1 MIQALPHTAA
11 GALTTEETIRDL
23 TTAMRAEFEL
33 EQEKL
38 AARQEENRLKAL
50 TVQAQQEQTRAL
62 QAHVAQAQQQLDT
75 LTEMMTRLTAI
86 QQHLATVQAA
96 VAGIAQTVVTQGYA
110 PVAEQL
116 TWMQSRIE
124 IILHLFAGT
133 IPEIFRANDPRHNA
147 LREKFLYFL
156 DHPTAATAPPPGV
169 HVNVGD
175 ANVNFSTKH
184 GTIQGMT
191 VQSGRN
197 DSA

>member
-1 MIQALPHTAA
+1 MIHALAPSPTN
-11 GALTTEETIRDL
+11 ALTTEETIRDL
-23 TTAMRAEFEL
+23 TSAMRAEFEL

-50 TVQAQQEQTRAL
+50 AVQAQQEQTCAL

-75 LTEMMTRLTAI
+75 LAEILTLLTAM
-86 QQHLATVQAA
+86 QQQVVQVHATLSAMTQA
-96 VAGIAQTVVTQGYA
+96 VLTQGYA

-156 DHPTAATAPPPGV
+156 DHPAATVAPPPGV
-169 HVNVGD
+169 NVNVGD

-191 VQSGRN
+191 VQSGG
-197 DSA
+197 DH